1 MKLTKL
7 QFYFHTSYTFIMQH
21 TNTKNKNIYG
31 SEFRL
36 PAGYLTKKQI
46 NQGSRIS
53 GPADEQAV
61 FYLLHI
67 NTLQLWRGFA
77 VTHVRFSSALHST
90 QDIQ

>member
-7 QFYFHTSYTFIMQH
+7 QFYFHNSHTFIMQH

-36 PAGYLTKKQI
+36 PAGYLTKEQIKQGI
-46 NQGSRIS
+46 RIS
-53 GPADEQAV
+53 DPAGKQAE
-61 FYLLHI
+61 FCLLHFNI
-67 NTLQLWRGFA
+67 VQSWRGSA
-77 VTHVRFSSALHST
+77 VTHVHFSSALHST